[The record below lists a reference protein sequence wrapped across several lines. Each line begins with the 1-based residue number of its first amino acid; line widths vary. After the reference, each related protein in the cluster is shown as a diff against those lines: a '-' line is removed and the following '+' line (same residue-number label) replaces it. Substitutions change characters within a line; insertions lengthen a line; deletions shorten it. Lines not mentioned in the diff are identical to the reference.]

1 MDRQEVPDSQTLETN
16 LQLPKGKGGWE
27 RGKLGVWGY
36 QIHTTIYWRR
46 KWQPTPV
53 SLPGKSHGQRSLVG
67 YHLWG
72 RTESDTAE
80 RLNSLL
86 HIKQVINKDL
96 LYRAGDSAQCSVI
109 VYVGKESEKE

>member
-1 MDRQEVPDSQTLETN
+1 M
-16 LQLPKGKGGWE
+16 
-27 RGKLGVWGY
+27 
-36 QIHTTIYWRR
+36 
-46 KWQPTPV
+46 
-53 SLPGKSHGQRSLVG
+53 G